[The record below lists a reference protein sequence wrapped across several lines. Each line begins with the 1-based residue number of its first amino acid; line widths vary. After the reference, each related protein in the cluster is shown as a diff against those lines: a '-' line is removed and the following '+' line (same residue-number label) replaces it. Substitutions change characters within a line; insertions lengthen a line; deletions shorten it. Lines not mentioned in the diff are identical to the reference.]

1 MLVCVFPDVIYQS
14 QGLQGNVALVL
25 GVGEVAD
32 WGPCHRPKY
41 GDSAVARLGV
51 IL

>member
-1 MLVCVFPDVIYQS
+1 MFPDVVYQS
-14 QGLQGNVALVL
+14 QGLQENVALVL

-32 WGPCHRPKY
+32 WGPCHRPKKN